1 MPVPATHSTELPGVR
16 TVTVGSAYDTNPVT
30 TLVGRRESP
39 ATGRARRCD
48 PAAPPEIIRFHSRG
62 LSGDYYQALSAAA
75 AMRLRLLGTLHARGE
90 LAEFSGSGV
99 PQSARVR
106 LAGQQRQA
114 WQQLQWLMAEMY
126 RLDTE
131 GTATDSAV

>member
-1 MPVPATHSTELPGVR
+1 MPVPATYSTELPGVR

-90 LAEFSGSGV
+90 LAGSAV
-99 PQSARVR
+99 PPSSKTR

-126 RLDTE
+126 RLDAESTVAE
-131 GTATDSAV
+131 NAV

>member
-1 MPVPATHSTELPGVR
+1 MPVPTSHSTDLPGVR
-16 TVTVGSAYDTNPVT
+16 TVTVSSAYDTKPVA

-39 ATGRARRCD
+39 AAGGARRCD

-90 LAEFSGSGV
+90 LAGPAV
-99 PQSARVR
+99 PQSAKAR

-126 RLDTE
+126 RLDAE
-131 GTATDSAV
+131 SAVAENAG

>member
-1 MPVPATHSTELPGVR
+1 MPVPTSHSTELPGFR
-16 TVTVGSAYDTNPVT
+16 TVTVGSVYDTRPVS
-30 TLVGRRESP
+30 TLVGRLESP
-39 ATGRARRCD
+39 AGARRCD

-90 LAEFSGSGV
+90 LAGPAV
-99 PQSARVR
+99 PQSAKAR

-126 RLDTE
+126 RLDAESTVAE
-131 GTATDSAV
+131 SAG

>member
-1 MPVPATHSTELPGVR
+1 MHVPTSNSTELPGAR
-16 TVTVGSAYDTNPVT
+16 TVTLGSVYEAKPVT
-30 TLVGRRESP
+30 TLVGRREAPP
-39 ATGRARRCD
+39 AGARRCD

-90 LAEFSGSGV
+90 LEGTAV

-126 RLDTE
+126 RLDHE
-131 GTATDSAV
+131 GTATADSAV

>member
-1 MPVPATHSTELPGVR
+1 MHIPTAHSTELPGVR
-16 TVTVGSAYDTNPVT
+16 TVTVSSSYDTKPVS
-30 TLVGRRESP
+30 TLMGRRESP
-39 ATGRARRCD
+39 AAGCARRCD
-48 PAAPPEIIRFHSRG
+48 PAAPPEIIRFHTRG

-90 LAEFSGSGV
+90 LAGPAI

-131 GTATDSAV
+131 SAATDSAG